1 MGTVNIWTH
10 TQTHTHTHT
19 HTHIYIYIYVHI
31 YICMYI
37 YDCMIYI
44 YIYTHIYIHIY
55 IYIYIHLY
63 NMHVHIYNIYNI
75 HIQYIY
81 IYIYLSLYYHSY
93 RNYLKSKKN
102 WLKTAS
108 FESPVRKKI
117 GALNWKSHV
126 RQRNELGLCCKQNVS
141 FGVKNYMRNIMKNK
155 ELVSTLRTVCI
166 TTIISF

>member
-19 HTHIYIYIYVHI
+19 YTHTHIYIY
-31 YICMYI
+31 MYI
-37 YDCMIYI
+37 YIHVCIYMIVWYTYI
-44 YIYTHIYIHIY
+44 YILIY
-55 IYIYIHLY
+55 IYIYIY
-63 NMHVHIYNIYNI
+63 IFIFICIICMFIYIIYIIYIYN
-75 HIQYIY
+75 IY

-141 FGVKNYMRNIMKNK
+141 FGVKNYMRNIMENK
-155 ELVSTLRTVCI
+155 ELVLTLRTVCI

>member
-19 HTHIYIYIYVHI
+19 HTYIYIYVHI
-31 YICMYI
+31 YVCMYI

-75 HIQYIY
+75 HIQY

-155 ELVSTLRTVCI
+155 ELVLTLRTVCI